1 MLGLLAAR
9 EAAVI
14 ASGHG
19 SLLNGQISASTVDG
33 FAAGVLLSAVV
44 LLLIVAERRARR
56 RRVRAAGASALIG
69 DMGRADSISPEST
82 HSSADVPPRGWISS
96 RTDVNE
102 VVTQAGVRLEEWLE
116 GEIEMRRPAR
126 PGWSGVGDADA
137 ARNEGTS
144 EAAPEPGKPRRGA
157 SYQSKHRLVG
167 RNDSKP
173 WPDDQ
178 RRVARH
184 AAASSGR
191 SSATNRRLE
200 VRQFGPVSAG
210 D

>member
-19 SLLNGQISASTVDG
+19 SLLNGQISASTIDG
-33 FAAGVLLSAVV
+33 FAAGVLLSGLV
-44 LLLIVAERRARR
+44 LLVILAQRRARR

-69 DMGRADSISPEST
+69 DMGRADSISPDST
-82 HSSADVPPRGWISS
+82 HSYADVPPQGWISS

-102 VVTQAGVRLEEWLE
+102 VATQAGVRVEEWLE
-116 GEIEMRRPAR
+116 GEMRRPAR
-126 PGWSGVGDADA
+126 PGWSRVGDADA
-137 ARNEGTS
+137 VRDEAAS
-144 EAAPEPGKPRRGA
+144 EAVQEPGHPRRA
-157 SYQSKHRLVG
+157 VSYQSKHRLAG

-184 AAASSGR
+184 ATASSGR
-191 SSATNRRLE
+191 SSATSRRLD